1 MEQQENI
8 DLSYQLKIQA
18 INIKLQQKEA
28 MRLKHMQRDIFI
40 VVISFV
46 MCFLSIYLMLIV
58 LENAGIL

>member
-40 VVISFV
+40 VIISFV